1 MQVAL
6 LCVKEDAEDRK
17 AMDEVVKMLGNE
29 QAASQLPE
37 PKQSA
42 YFNVRPSGGGGGGDA
57 PPSACNISI
66 SMITPR

>member
-6 LCVKEDAEDRK
+6 LCVQEDAEDRK

-42 YFNVRPSGGGGGGDA
+42 YFNVRPSGGGGDA